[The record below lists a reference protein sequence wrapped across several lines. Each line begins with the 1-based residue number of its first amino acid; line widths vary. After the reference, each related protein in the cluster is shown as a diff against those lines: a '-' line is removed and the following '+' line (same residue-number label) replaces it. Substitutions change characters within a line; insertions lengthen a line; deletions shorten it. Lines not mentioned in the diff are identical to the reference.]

1 MKWAQEHATIKF
13 ELPNLPHLTEEQ
25 VVLYKEQV
33 REREEGL
40 ETARRE
46 DRRAMANEDRARK
59 EMERIK
65 RNKLKRSAA
74 VLEEGPGSQESIPD
88 TLEAEVRPVAAE
100 VETDVKVQVH
110 AEELDSRHE
119 DEGNRDSLRR
129 KRGLNSFTSED
140 DDSNEEL

>member
-88 TLEAEVRPVAAE
+88 TLEAEVRPVAE
-100 VETDVKVQVH
+100 LETDVKVH